1 MNILL
6 ATFKERKICVIEGY
20 IFYLSSGKNS
30 AKAGFTNTWVPIRG
44 LEESGIGSFVKPY
57 VPRRSSS
64 NSEIIKLV
72 MGDDFFG
79 YYENKIGAEYEDFPD
94 ELLKEQ
100 FCRLGNIKTA
110 CISLKIGGGFWNYKD
125 FSECSSSTA
134 EIIRAYLETSKY
146 YDLNDLGYNF
156 VNTGKIFK
164 SYKEALD
171 WLIVE
176 QNAIFYGNK
185 FPSSEE
191 ILENEKKQK
200 QGFINTRRDNFYNEE
215 FYNEDNEKKQKQ
227 GFINTRRGN
236 FYNEGDYNDEC
247 LTPTFP
253 GLNEQWYK
261 EQQTRT
267 KAATKIQSIYRG
279 QATRSAMQMEKMRI
293 SKGVKAIEKSDAK
306 FYLNKQKGGITV
318 GREHN
323 AKLHP
328 ICVYCKGAG
337 FIGQNIKCTCCN
349 GSGYI

>member
-57 VPRRSSS
+57 IPRRSSS

-79 YYENKIGAEYEDFPD
+79 YYENKIGPEYEDFPD

-110 CISLKIGGGFWNYKD
+110 CISLKIGGGFWNYKG
-125 FSECSSSTA
+125 FSECSPSTA
-134 EIIRAYLETSKY
+134 EIIRAYLQTSKY
-146 YDLNDLGYNF
+146 YDLNDSGYNF
-156 VNTGKIFK
+156 VDTGKVFK
-164 SYKEALD
+164 LHKEALD

-185 FPSSEE
+185 FRSSEE
-191 ILENEKKQK
+191 ILESEKKQK
-200 QGFINTRRDNFYNEE
+200 
-215 FYNEDNEKKQKQ
+215 K

-236 FYNEGDYNDEC
+236 FYNQDDYNDEC

-267 KAATKIQSIYRG
+267 KAVTKIQSIYRG
-279 QATRSAMQMEKMRI
+279 QATRSAMQMEKTRI
-293 SKGVKAIEKSDAK
+293 SKGGIAIEKSDDK
-306 FYLNKQKGGITV
+306 FYSNKQKGGITIGRGEDVKFLPNKQKGGVTV

-323 AKLHP
+323 AKFHP

-337 FIGQNIKCTCCN
+337 FIGQNTKCTCCN